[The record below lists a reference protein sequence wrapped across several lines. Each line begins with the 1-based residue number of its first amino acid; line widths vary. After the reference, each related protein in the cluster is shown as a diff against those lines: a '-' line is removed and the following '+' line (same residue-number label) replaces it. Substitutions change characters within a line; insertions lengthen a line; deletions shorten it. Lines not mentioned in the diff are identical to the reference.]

1 MAAPMLTTAPKA
13 VPSAVRDF
21 LSQFQSQTKTRGSDE
36 VRADRAAL
44 LAHLFRPCLHFVKH
58 FAPGEEPQRVDRIS
72 IADALSLRAWYTK
85 EEPTDD
91 EAVAAQRVLGLGN
104 QCSLWVECSCR
115 PDVPMDPPVLSCIEI
130 RRGSGVYTP
139 RRRMDRTPHAW
150 FCFFRF
156 DRVAKLPDEAST
168 SEDGARENIDLL
180 RGHGVREAPVR
191 RQARAGQA
199 EVGASNS
206 QLSITAHAALMSI
219 LKGAGCTRISATRS
233 SRGEVAS
240 IERYAAGVRHRWNQ
254 TLTLAKC
261 LHVNPSRP
269 DDPELVRVIF
279 RSSAGL
285 WPKGELAVAY
295 VLMVASE
302 VFKHEDGSC
311 SAVVETIQGWR
322 RNRFGRAFP
331 LFARTRVK
339 FDCPVSVAEPA
350 GECGRAPYI
359 LFLRAE
365 MSVEGKPMW
374 IDGVAQPISSRSC
387 WVPVHSIPER
397 EAVSSIRA
405 VTAEL
410 DAAGI
415 QHHIV
420 KRVGTIKND
429 VGETCEPDFVATRTE
444 DAVDHK
450 QLLLETQKTA
460 SQTYH
465 DRKVKQHR
473 IMNDIGM
480 LYIDDRLKYSKA
492 VADSKL
498 RERLR
503 RFYGLDGQTGS
514 DAAG

>member
-1 MAAPMLTTAPKA
+1 MAAPLRTTAPKA
-13 VPSAVRDF
+13 VPGAVRDF
-21 LSQFQSQTKTRGSDE
+21 LSQLQAHTKTRGGDE
-36 VRADRAAL
+36 VRADHAAL
-44 LAHLFRPCLHFVKH
+44 LVHLFRPCLHFVKH
-58 FAPGEEPQRVDRIS
+58 FAPGEVPQRVSRIS

-91 EAVAAQRVLGLGN
+91 EAAAAQRVLGLGN
-104 QCSLWVECSCR
+104 QRGLWVGCGCR
-115 PDVPMDPPVLSCIEI
+115 LDAPMDPPVLSCIEV
-130 RRGSGVYTP
+130 RRGLGVYTP

-156 DRVAKLPDEAST
+156 ERVAKFPDEAST
-168 SEDGARENIDLL
+168 SEDGAREDIDLL
-180 RGHGVREAPVR
+180 RGHGVREVPVR
-191 RQARAGQA
+191 RHARAGHAQ
-199 EVGASNS
+199 VGASNARV
-206 QLSITAHAALMSI
+206 SISAHAALMSV
-219 LKGAGCTRISATRS
+219 LKSAGCTRISAARS
-233 SRGEVAS
+233 FRGEVAS
-240 IERYAAGVRHRWNQ
+240 IERYAAGVQHRRNQ
-254 TLTLAKC
+254 QLTLAKC

-269 DDPELVRVIF
+269 DDPELVRRIF
-279 RSSAGL
+279 RPSAGI

-322 RNRFGRAFP
+322 RNKFGRAFP

-339 FDCPVSVAEPA
+339 FDCPISVAEPA
-350 GECGRAPYI
+350 GECVRAPYVV
-359 LFLRAE
+359 FLRAE
-365 MSVEGKPMW
+365 MSVEGEPMW

-387 WVPVHSIPER
+387 WVPIPSIAER
-397 EAVSSIRA
+397 EAVSGMRA

-415 QHHIV
+415 PHHIV

-429 VGETCEPDFVATRTE
+429 AGETCEPDFIATRTE

-450 QLLLETQKTA
+450 PLLLETQKTA
-460 SQTYH
+460 SHTYH

-473 IMNDIGM
+473 IVGDIGM
-480 LYIDDRLKYSKA
+480 LYLDDRLKHSKT
-492 VADSKL
+492 VADARL

-514 DAAG
+514 DVEG